1 MFQFLRNKDGE
12 GEGAVVLGGEGKG
25 KGKAK
30 RDLICLYFTVRT
42 KNHTKRVF
50 LLLFRDRV
58 DTKHDLPL
66 LYPYHSDIE
75 SDKRITYL

>member
-1 MFQFLRNKDGE
+1 MVRGKERWF
-12 GEGAVVLGGEGKG
+12 LGGGGKGKG

-58 DTKHDLPL
+58 DT
-66 LYPYHSDIE
+66 
-75 SDKRITYL
+75 